1 MWVLEQILVWTQR
14 RKGRIDEC
22 EDEWVKERFRGEWDK
37 YRL

>member
-1 MWVLEQILVWTQR
+1 MGTGVHTVSKKR